1 MILMKKLLS
10 GNEALALGAYHA
22 GVAFA
27 SAYPGTPSTEIME
40 AVAVHK
46 DIYAEWSTNEK
57 VAAEVAM
64 GACYAGARVMVSM
77 KQVGLNVAA
86 DPFLAVSTTGVNGGF
101 VLIEAD
107 DPGIHSSQGEQD
119 NRHFA
124 ELAKVP
130 ILEPVDSQSAYDLM
144 ACAFEISE
152 QFDTPV
158 MLRST
163 TRISHSKSIVAVKDS
178 RTVSTRKIGFSLNM
192 QRWVML
198 PVNARLRHVAMED
211 RMQKLAV
218 YAETF
223 PYNQIEPGDR
233 SLGIIATGI
242 SYQYAREVFPQA
254 SFLKLGMTYPL
265 PEKLIREFAARVD
278 RLLVVEELDPFL
290 EDHIKAM
297 GIKCEGKQFIPR
309 CGELNTD
316 ILEAAGRKMGII
328 KTPAPEK
335 LTLPTELAK
344 RPPLL
349 CPGCPHTGFFYVL
362 AGIGQRLKL
371 PGAKEKTPGAP
382 NLVVAGDIGCYTLGA
397 YPPLNAMDTNGCMGS
412 SIGTAIGMEKIGLP
426 VKIVAVIGD
435 STFLHS
441 GITPLVDAVYNQSK
455 ITVIIT
461 DNSTTAMT
469 GHQEHPGTGISVQGQ
484 AGGKVVLEDV
494 VKGVGVKN
502 LAVVDSFNIK
512 EIRTAVKSALDSNE
526 LSVVI
531 VRGAC
536 VVHVPKHGETQ
547 IIDTQKCNQC
557 GICLLVG
564 CPAIQTDDRQPVIDA
579 TMCTGCTVCAQVCPK
594 QAIGPVS
601 RLKAEVIN

>member
-1 MILMKKLLS
+1 MKTMKKLLS

-40 AVAVHK
+40 AVALHQ

-57 VAAEVAM
+57 VAMEVAM
-64 GACYAGARVMVSM
+64 GACYAGARAMVSM

-86 DPFLAVSTTGVNGGF
+86 DPFLAVATTGVKGGL

-130 ILEPVDSQSAYDLM
+130 VLEPADSQTAYDLM

-158 MLRST
+158 ILRST
-163 TRISHSKSIVAVKDS
+163 TRISHSKSIVDAKDA
-178 RTVSTRKIGFSLNM
+178 RTVPDRKLAFSPNM
-192 QRWVML
+192 QKWVML
-198 PVNARLRHVAMED
+198 PVNARLRHTFMEE
-211 RMQKLAV
+211 RMVKLAA

-223 PYNQIEPGDR
+223 PFNKIEPGDWQ
-233 SLGIIATGI
+233 LGIIATGI
-242 SYQYAREVFPQA
+242 SYQYAREVFPRA
-254 SFLKLGMTYPL
+254 AFLKLGMTYPL
-265 PEKLIREFAARVD
+265 PEKLIREFAAKVD
-278 RLLVVEELDPFL
+278 RILVVEELDPFL

-297 GIKCEGKQFIPR
+297 GIKVEGKQYIPR
-309 CGELNTD
+309 TGELNSD
-316 ILEAAGRKMGII
+316 IIESAGRKMGVLN
-328 KTPAPEK
+328 TSAPVK
-335 LTLPTELAK
+335 FTVNIELAK

-349 CPGCPHTGFFYVL
+349 CPGCPHSGFFYVL
-362 AGIGQRLKL
+362 AGMGQRLKL
-371 PGAKEKTPGAP
+371 PGAKTSTAKES
-382 NLVVAGDIGCYTLGA
+382 NMVIAGDIGCYTLGA

-412 SIGTAIGMEKIGLP
+412 SIGTAIGMEKVGLSA
-426 VKIVAVIGD
+426 KIVAVIGD

-455 ITVIIT
+455 ITVVIL

-469 GHQEHPGTGISVQGQ
+469 GHQEHPGTGVSVQGQ
-484 AGGKVVLEDV
+484 PVGKVILEDV

-502 LAVVDSFNIK
+502 LAVVDSFNLK
-512 EIRTAVKSALDSNE
+512 DIRTALKNAFDSHQ
-526 LSVVI
+526 LSVII

-536 VVHVPKHGETQ
+536 AVHVPKHGATQ
-547 IIDTQKCNQC
+547 IVNTEKCNQC

-564 CPAIQTDDRQPVIDA
+564 CPAVQTNGKQPVIDV
-579 TMCTGCTVCAQVCPK
+579 TMCSGCTICQQVCPK

-601 RLKAEVIN
+601 GIKSEAPH

>member
-1 MILMKKLLS
+1 MKKLLS

-22 GVAFA
+22 GVTFA
-27 SAYPGTPSTEIME
+27 AAYPGTPSTEIME
-40 AVAVHK
+40 AIARFK

-57 VAAEVAM
+57 VAVEVAM
-64 GACYAGARVMVSM
+64 GACYAGARSLVSM

-86 DPFLAVSTTGVNGGF
+86 DPFLAVATTGVNAGL
-101 VLIEAD
+101 VLISAD

-119 NRHFA
+119 NRHYA

-130 ILEPVDSQSAYDLM
+130 ILEPTDSQTAYDLM

-158 MLRST
+158 ILRTT
-163 TRISHSKSIVAVKDS
+163 TRISHSKSIVEVKET
-178 RTVSTRKIGFSLNM
+178 RTIPNKKIAFSPNM
-192 QRWVML
+192 QKYVML
-198 PVNARLRHVAMED
+198 PVNARIRHPLMEE
-211 RMQKLAV
+211 RLVKLAV
-218 YAETF
+218 YGETF
-223 PYNQIEPGDR
+223 PFNKIEMGDR
-233 SLGIIATGI
+233 QLGIVATGI

-265 PEKLIREFAARVD
+265 PEKLVREFALKVD
-278 RLLVVEELDPFL
+278 RILVVEELDAFI
-290 EDHIKAM
+290 EDHIKSM
-297 GIKCEGKQFIPR
+297 GIKVEGKQYIPR
-309 CGELNTD
+309 TGELNID
-316 ILEAAGRKMGII
+316 IIESAGRKMGLI
-328 KTPAPEK
+328 KTTPAAQEK
-335 LTLPTELAK
+335 LPVSFEPAK

-371 PGAKEKTPGAP
+371 PGAKEKTVKES
-382 NLVVAGDIGCYTLGA
+382 NLIITGDIGCYTLGA
-397 YPPLNAMDTNGCMGS
+397 YPPLNAMDTNGCMGA
-412 SIGTAIGMEKIGLP
+412 SIGTAIGMEKAGLSA
-426 VKIVAVIGD
+426 KIVAVIGD
-435 STFLHS
+435 STFLHA

-469 GHQEHPGTGISVQGQ
+469 GHQEHPGTGISVQGETV
-484 AGGKVVLEDV
+484 GKVILEDV
-494 VKGVGVKN
+494 VRGVGVKN
-502 LAVVDSFNIK
+502 VAIVDSFDIK
-512 EIRTAVKSALDSNE
+512 ELRKTIKSALDSQQ

-536 VVHVPKHGETQ
+536 VVQKPRHSETQ
-547 IIDTQKCNQC
+547 VINTEKCNQC

-564 CPAIQTDDRQPVIDA
+564 CPAIQTTYGKQPIIDIG
-579 TMCTGCTVCAQVCPK
+579 MCTGCTVCQQICPK

-601 RLKAEVIN
+601 RTKAEA